1 MGAAAAVILMKE
13 RQVVEAFERA
23 GATTARAGR
32 SPTELAVDPDGIGWR
47 RLRERA
53 IVREASPGT
62 GLYYLDVEVWQ
73 ATRRTRR
80 RVLAVVLIVMLAL
93 LVVLVTGGHLGVSA
107 NR

>member
-13 RQVVEAFERA
+13 RQVVETFERA
-23 GATTARAGR
+23 GATAAGAGR
-32 SPTELAVDPDGIGWR
+32 SPTDLGVDPNGVGWR

-80 RVLAVVLIVMLAL
+80 RVLAVVFIVMLAL
-93 LVVLVTGGHLGVSA
+93 LAVLVTGGQLGVT

>member
-13 RQVVEAFERA
+13 RQIVEAFERA
-23 GATTARAGR
+23 GATTVSAARSAADVG
-32 SPTELAVDPDGIGWR
+32 VDPNGIGWR

-62 GLYYLDVEVWQ
+62 ELYYLDVEVWQ

-80 RVLAVVLIVMLAL
+80 RVLAVLVVVMLAFL
-93 LVVLVTGGHLGVSA
+93 AVMVTGGKLA
-107 NR
+107 MNR

>member
-23 GATTARAGR
+23 GATAPSAGR
-32 SPTELAVDPDGIGWR
+32 SPTDLGVDPNGVGWR
-47 RLRERA
+47 RLRRHA

-62 GLYYLDVEVWQ
+62 ELYYLDVEVWQ

-80 RVLAVVLIVMLAL
+80 RVLAVVLFVMLAL
-93 LVVLVTGGHLGVSA
+93 LTMLVTGGHIGAA